1 METDHKAFVY
11 LNLSTKFMILDWLDF
26 LLNYNFYIVF
36 KKGSI
41 MFYQTISLDCIKK
54 NTKLQMILLNQ
65 QLMLVMLL
73 RLSVRMSL
81 LKELRD
87 ILKSLLGMYLIK
99 KN

>member
-1 METDHKAFVY
+1 
-11 LNLSTKFMILDWLDF
+11 
-26 LLNYNFYIVF
+26 
-36 KKGSI
+36 

-54 NTKLQMILLNQ
+54 NTQLQMILLNQ

-87 ILKSLLGMYLIK
+87 ILKSLLGMYL
-99 KN
+99 